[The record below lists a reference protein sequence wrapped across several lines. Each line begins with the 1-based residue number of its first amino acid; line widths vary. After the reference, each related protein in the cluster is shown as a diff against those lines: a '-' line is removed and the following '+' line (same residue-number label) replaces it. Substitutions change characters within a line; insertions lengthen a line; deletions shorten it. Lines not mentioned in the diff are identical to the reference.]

1 MKRRGVR
8 RACDACHLRKQR
20 CDGLQPCFRCSK
32 SDKICSY
39 GEEHLPGASEIVNL
53 MSTVLSSLGTIEQ
66 KIDLLSG
73 ISDMPA
79 TEPTPAVHRPP
90 VAIQTISLRGAPMST
105 VQSAYSMAGN
115 GMSENNSTTP
125 SVRSPLPL
133 LHQLYRTDHWCCDPV
148 SLGILSLQ
156 DAQQLVD
163 LYFEQMHSMA
173 PLLTKSIHSN
183 AAELRERSTLL
194 FLTVCCVGARSL
206 FQQGQNIH
214 DLAALLDFSLSRV
227 VLGRTDRITLE
238 QLESLQIYAHWMP
251 LRVNQSASR
260 YNEVSVWN
268 VIGLTIRWVKFMDLE
283 GHLHTKFTGSLEDV
297 RILRI
302 MLNLVSL
309 DYQTHLSTQLPT
321 TIDPV
326 PLVALARKFCS
337 TASAE
342 TNDHK
347 LLGLCELTLALKHA
361 TDLKYVNFFLDEWV
375 AEWTNYPKAQLS
387 MSEIPFTSM
396 RWYRLSLNSAPL
408 AGLCAGMPVP
418 ESEER
423 AVLVALKRSVEAALD
438 MFGLFLETPG
448 WEEPKV
454 NHAFLSRFRCA
465 IDSYWM
471 THAFAFILLCILY
484 ARGAVDET
492 FFCRIPTQNQTT
504 PPAPNSPLSNLLHLG
519 LRIFDLDS
527 THPAAHI
534 AALVHQVYDS
544 LELLDD
550 SKNYVED
557 VFPIPLDEGF
567 DLNLFLARQCG
578 DYT

>member
-1 MKRRGVR
+1 
-8 RACDACHLRKQR
+8 
-20 CDGLQPCFRCSK
+20 
-32 SDKICSY
+32 
-39 GEEHLPGASEIVNL
+39 
-53 MSTVLSSLGTIEQ
+53 
-66 KIDLLSG
+66 
-73 ISDMPA
+73 
-79 TEPTPAVHRPP
+79 
-90 VAIQTISLRGAPMST
+90 
-105 VQSAYSMAGN
+105 
-115 GMSENNSTTP
+115 
-125 SVRSPLPL
+125 
-133 LHQLYRTDHWCCDPV
+133 
-148 SLGILSLQ
+148 
-156 DAQQLVD
+156 
-163 LYFEQMHSMA
+163 
-173 PLLTKSIHSN
+173 
-183 AAELRERSTLL
+183 
-194 FLTVCCVGARSL
+194 
-206 FQQGQNIH
+206 
-214 DLAALLDFSLSRV
+214 
-227 VLGRTDRITLE
+227 
-238 QLESLQIYAHWMP
+238 
-251 LRVNQSASR
+251 
-260 YNEVSVWN
+260 
-268 VIGLTIRWVKFMDLE
+268 MDLE
-283 GHLHTKFTGSLEDV
+283 GHLQTKFTGSLEDV

-309 DYQTHLSTQLPT
+309 DYQTHLSTQLPM

-361 TDLKYVNFFLDEWV
+361 TDPKYVNFFLDEWV